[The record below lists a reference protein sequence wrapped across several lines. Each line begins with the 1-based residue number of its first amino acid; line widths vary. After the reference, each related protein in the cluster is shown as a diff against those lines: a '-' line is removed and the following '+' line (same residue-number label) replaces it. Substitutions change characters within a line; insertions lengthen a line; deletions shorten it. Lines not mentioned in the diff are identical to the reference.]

1 MSSPRVGPLGTHV
14 SEGNP
19 VDLADRESRMSRA
32 EDLVRDLADS
42 GVVAVATSFV
52 DNAGISRV
60 KSVPLDRLPALAAW
74 GVGFSTAFDYFRFD
88 DWVAAPPGGAAPVG
102 DQRIVP
108 DLDRLVVLAA
118 QPGWAWAPGD
128 RFAQSGDAYAL
139 DARLLLARLVDD
151 LGARGIKVLS
161 AIEIEWVV
169 SIDGEE
175 FVPAASGPAY
185 GLARLTNASE
195 YCRDV
200 LTALAAQGV

>member
-42 GVVAVATSFV
+42 GVVAGATSFV

-88 DWVAAPPGGAAPVG
+88 DWVAAPPSGLGPIG
-102 DQRIVP
+102 DQRIIP
-108 DLDRLVVLAA
+108 DLSRVVPLTA
-118 QPGWAWAPGD
+118 QPGYAWAPGE
-128 RFAQSGDAYAL
+128 
-139 DARLLLARLVDD
+139 
-151 LGARGIKVLS
+151 RG
-161 AIEIEWVV
+161 
-169 SIDGEE
+169 
-175 FVPAASGPAY
+175 P
-185 GLARLTNASE
+185 
-195 YCRDV
+195 
-200 LTALAAQGV
+200 Q